1 MALTDAKLRTLK
13 PKEKVYRLGDSAGL
27 YIEVAVNGSRYWRM
41 KYRFLGK
48 EKRLAFGVYPEVTL
62 AEAREKRDAARKL
75 LASGSDPAEAK
86 KIAKAAQQSNAEN
99 TFEAVAREWHTSK
112 ADRWSL
118 RYRDEIIDTFE
129 KDIFPYIG
137 KRPIA
142 EIKPLEL
149 LETLRKMEK
158 RGALEKMRKVRQRC
172 GEVYRY
178 AIITGKAEYNP
189 APDLATALTP
199 PKKQHFPFLTAEEL
213 PYFLKDLAGYTGSVI
228 TKTATKIILLTAVRT
243 QELRFARWQ
252 DIDLE
257 KGIWEIPAEVMKM
270 KRPHIVPLSEQVV
283 MLFKQLEPISKHHPL
298 VFIGRNDPRKPISKE
313 SINQVIELL
322 GYKGRLTGHGFRHT
336 MSTILHEQ
344 GFNSAWIET
353 QLAHIDKNAI
363 RGTYNHAQYLDGRRE
378 MMQWYADY
386 IDSLRNGGNILQG
399 NFNRQKA

>member
-13 PKEKVYRLGDSAGL
+13 PKEKVYRLADSAGL

-86 KIAKAAQQSNAEN
+86 KIAKATQQANAEN
-99 TFEAVAREWHTSK
+99 TFEAVAREWHKSK

-178 AIITGKAEYNP
+178 AIITGRAEYNP

-257 KGIWEIPAEVMKM
+257 KGTWEIPAEVMKM
-270 KRPHIVPLSEQVV
+270 KRPHVVPLSKQVIE
-283 MLFKQLEPISKHHPL
+283 LFNSLKPLSGHYEL
-298 VFIGRNDPRKPISKE
+298 VFIGRNDHRKPISKE
-313 SINQVIELL
+313 SVNQVIELL
-322 GYKGRLTGHGFRHT
+322 GYKGRLTGHGFRHA
-336 MSTILHEQ
+336 MSTILHEK

-363 RGTYNHAQYLDGRRE
+363 RGTYNHAQYMDGRRE

-386 IDSLRNGGNILQG
+386 MDELEGD
-399 NFNRQKA
+399 

>member
-1 MALTDAKLRTLK
+1 MTLTARQVETAK
-13 PKEKVYRLGDSAGL
+13 PKEKSYKLFDGGGL
-27 YIEVAVNGSRYWRM
+27 YLEVTAKGSRYWRM
-41 KYRFLGK
+41 KYRFGGK
-48 EKRLAFGVYPEVTL
+48 EKRLAFGVFPTVTL
-62 AEAREKRDAARKL
+62 AEAREMRNQ
-75 LASGSDPAEAK
+75 AK
-86 KIAKAAQQSNAEN
+86 KVLAAGGDPGEVKKEEKAIQKLSTGN
-99 TFEAVAREWHTSK
+99 TFEAIAREWHKSK

-149 LETLRKMEK
+149 LETLRRMEK

-178 AIITGKAEYNP
+178 AIITGRAEYNP

-213 PYFLKDLAGYTGSVI
+213 PYFLKDLASYTGSEI

-270 KRPHIVPLSEQVV
+270 KRPHVVPLSKQVIE
-283 MLFKQLEPISKHHPL
+283 LFNSLKPLSGHYEL
-298 VFIGRNDPRKPISKE
+298 VFIGRNDHRKPISKE
-313 SINQVIELL
+313 SVNQVIELL

-336 MSTILHEQ
+336 MSTILHEK
-344 GFNSAWIET
+344 GYNSAWIET

-386 IDSLRNGGNILQG
+386 MDELEGSLDNVVNV
-399 NFNRQKA
+399 NFK